1 MTFTGDTQHPEPLPG
16 AGSGA
21 SFGSMVPPRIVRVD
35 ALLTSLEAWEQEQR
49 RRDAERLSILADL
62 HEAALGADAG
72 AESDTGE
79 GTGSGAVGTGS
90 SAAGIGTG
98 AGAGA
103 GAEANADASA
113 SASTDIDAGA
123 SVDPGASLDV
133 DAPADTE
140 AAASAG
146 AGANSNAEG
155 TPGDANLPDTH
166 PAGSTPDETKAPT
179 PCTSPQSQAQLRVSP
194 AFQGKNSELAFRSLR
209 AMVAMACHT
218 SEHVAARDLDL
229 AYETRHTLPA
239 TLDALRAGTIAL
251 PHARIVVDEG
261 AIFHT
266 LTTPNP
272 DTPDALTVEEQ
283 LEDLARR
290 RTLYEQD
297 AIRYAEKETPNR
309 FRPIARRLAAM
320 YAKKTLAERHR
331 EALKRRHVRV
341 VELDDGMAELRAV
354 LPAEEAYEIYDRL
367 TRLAKHVHDRPTE
380 HPVGR
385 SAAHPAAHPAE
396 PATNHT
402 GPGTGAGE
410 TSDTDTQGKAGGGEA
425 VRVPVDPDTVN
436 TTCPAGAADPSK
448 SDGLSSTVPGTSPQ
462 KSSGAPHSSPGTTGS
477 TGDAWSGGDAGST
490 AGTKGVQGTENDTST
505 SDSTSTDI
513 DVDVDVDT
521 NSGAE
526 GADSDAVDAAAVDV
540 DATHDD
546 AQTRLGTPTES
557 AESAENTPG
566 NTTTNTVTGTNTNTN
581 TNAELDTTIEASTQ
595 DPTPADRSDATPDA
609 RSRDEL
615 RADILTDLLTGK
627 HHDDYTG
634 IHGRI
639 QTITPGSL
647 LGIPGIPL
655 PDTTPIQGT
664 VTAAPVAEL
673 VGYGPIDLDTAARIA
688 GEAIRWEEIRVTL
701 DGQVMSTNTYT
712 PTQAQRRYLAARDQH
727 CRTPGCR
734 VPAHRCDIDHTI
746 DAAHGGPTRVDNLA
760 HLCRNHHVMKHH
772 TGWTLTQHD
781 AGEVSWKDP
790 TGRTYQDRAPS
801 RVRFVPVI
809 EPPNDDTRES
819 PGQVEGS
826 SEHPF

>member
-1 MTFTGDTQHPEPLPG
+1 
-16 AGSGA
+16 
-21 SFGSMVPPRIVRVD
+21 MV
-35 ALLTSLEAWEQEQR
+35 
-49 RRDAERLSILADL
+49 
-62 HEAALGADAG
+62 
-72 AESDTGE
+72 
-79 GTGSGAVGTGS
+79 
-90 SAAGIGTG
+90 
-98 AGAGA
+98 
-103 GAEANADASA
+103 
-113 SASTDIDAGA
+113 
-123 SVDPGASLDV
+123 
-133 DAPADTE
+133 
-140 AAASAG
+140 
-146 AGANSNAEG
+146 
-155 TPGDANLPDTH
+155 
-166 PAGSTPDETKAPT
+166 
-179 PCTSPQSQAQLRVSP
+179 VSP

-218 SEHVAARDLDL
+218 SEHVAARDLNL
-229 AYETRHTLPA
+229 AHETRHTLPA
-239 TLDALRAGTIAL
+239 THDALRAGTIAL

-283 LEDLARR
+283 LVDIVRR

-320 YAKKTLAERHR
+320 YAQKTLAERHR

-380 HPVGR
+380 HAAER
-385 SAAHPAAHPAE
+385 S
-396 PATNHT
+396 TNHT
-402 GPGTGAGE
+402 GPGTRTGE
-410 TSDTDTQGKAGGGEA
+410 TGG
-425 VRVPVDPDTVN
+425 DDTVN
-436 TTCPAGAADPSK
+436 TGVPA
-448 SDGLSSTVPGTSPQ
+448 STV
-462 KSSGAPHSSPGTTGS
+462 
-477 TGDAWSGGDAGST
+477 DAGIT
-490 AGTKGVQGTENDTST
+490 AGTKSVQGTEST
-505 SDSTSTDI
+505 KIGKNTTGNITTTGTDA
-513 DVDVDVDT
+513 
-521 NSGAE
+521 G
-526 GADSDAVDAAAVDV
+526 GADSDAMDVTAVDV
-540 DATHDD
+540 DAKHVEVLP
-546 AQTRLGTPTES
+546 RPGTSTEKIENGENS
-557 AESAENTPG
+557 ENTENG
-566 NTTTNTVTGTNTNTN
+566 ENTLGDTATNTNSD
-581 TNAELDTTIEASTQ
+581 AEGIDSTAADLDTEDTGTH
-595 DPTPADRSDATPDA
+595 TPGTPSDATSDA

-655 PDTTPIQGT
+655 PDTTPMKGT

-673 VGYGPIDLDTAARIA
+673 IGYGPIDLDTAARIA

-701 DGQVMSTNTYT
+701 DGQVISTNTYS

-746 DAAHGGPTRVDNLA
+746 DAAHGGPTRIDNLA

-781 AGEVSWKDP
+781 AGDMSWKDP
-790 TGRTYQDRAPS
+790 TGRTYQDRPPS

-809 EPPNDDTRES
+809 EPPNESTPGKPASGKAEPGKIPPGKAEPGKIPPGKSEPGNTEASNPTPASSREPA
-819 PGQVEGS
+819 PGSNADAPDNQ
-826 SEHPF
+826 PF

>member
-1 MTFTGDTQHPEPLPG
+1 
-16 AGSGA
+16 
-21 SFGSMVPPRIVRVD
+21 
-35 ALLTSLEAWEQEQR
+35 
-49 RRDAERLSILADL
+49 
-62 HEAALGADAG
+62 
-72 AESDTGE
+72 
-79 GTGSGAVGTGS
+79 
-90 SAAGIGTG
+90 
-98 AGAGA
+98 
-103 GAEANADASA
+103 
-113 SASTDIDAGA
+113 
-123 SVDPGASLDV
+123 
-133 DAPADTE
+133 
-140 AAASAG
+140 
-146 AGANSNAEG
+146 
-155 TPGDANLPDTH
+155 
-166 PAGSTPDETKAPT
+166 
-179 PCTSPQSQAQLRVSP
+179 
-194 AFQGKNSELAFRSLR
+194 
-209 AMVAMACHT
+209 MVAMVCHT
-218 SEHVAARDLDL
+218 SEHVAARDLNL

-239 TLDALRAGTIAL
+239 THDALRAGTIAL

-297 AIRYAEKETPNR
+297 AIRYAERETPNR

-341 VELDDGMAELRAV
+341 VELEDGMAELRAV

-380 HPVGR
+380 R
-385 SAAHPAAHPAE
+385 TASHPAE
-396 PATNHT
+396 PATDHT
-402 GPGTGAGE
+402 GPGTRTGAGE
-410 TSDTDTQGKAGGGEA
+410 ADTAHTDGPSD
-425 VRVPVDPDTVN
+425 
-436 TTCPAGAADPSK
+436 AADPSNTDAR
-448 SDGLSSTVPGTSPQ
+448 SNTVIGAGHRNLLGTRSTSSESTV
-462 KSSGAPHSSPGTTGS
+462 
-477 TGDAWSGGDAGST
+477 DAGST
-490 AGTKGVQGTENDTST
+490 SGTEHTVNNTST
-505 SDSTSTDI
+505 SGSTDT
-513 DVDVDVDT
+513 DP
-521 NSGAE
+521 
-526 GADSDAVDAAAVDV
+526 
-540 DATHDD
+540 
-546 AQTRLGTPTES
+546 GT
-557 AESAENTPG
+557 G
-566 NTTTNTVTGTNTNTN
+566 TGTNTNTN
-581 TNAELDTTIEASTQ
+581 TNTNTGTGTGTDADSDAELDTTIEASTQ
-595 DPTPADRSDATPDA
+595 DPTPDEPPDAVPDA

-673 VGYGPIDLDTAARIA
+673 IGYGPIDLDTAARIA

-701 DGQVMSTNTYT
+701 DGQILSTNTYS

-746 DAAHGGPTRVDNLA
+746 DAAHGGPTRIDNLA

-781 AGEVSWKDP
+781 AGDVSWKDP
-790 TGRTYQDRAPS
+790 TGREYRDRPPS

-809 EPPNDDTRES
+809 EPPDDATREPIGGTR
-819 PGQVEGS
+819 PGTPLPDGHGDSGTVDDS
-826 SEHPF
+826 DDHPF

>member
-1 MTFTGDTQHPEPLPG
+1 
-16 AGSGA
+16 
-21 SFGSMVPPRIVRVD
+21 
-35 ALLTSLEAWEQEQR
+35 
-49 RRDAERLSILADL
+49 
-62 HEAALGADAG
+62 
-72 AESDTGE
+72 
-79 GTGSGAVGTGS
+79 
-90 SAAGIGTG
+90 
-98 AGAGA
+98 
-103 GAEANADASA
+103 
-113 SASTDIDAGA
+113 
-123 SVDPGASLDV
+123 
-133 DAPADTE
+133 
-140 AAASAG
+140 
-146 AGANSNAEG
+146 
-155 TPGDANLPDTH
+155 
-166 PAGSTPDETKAPT
+166 
-179 PCTSPQSQAQLRVSP
+179 
-194 AFQGKNSELAFRSLR
+194 
-209 AMVAMACHT
+209 MVAMACHT

-239 TLDALRAGTIAL
+239 THDALRAGTIAL

-272 DTPDALTVEEQ
+272 DTPDAPTVEEQ
-283 LEDLARR
+283 LVDIARR

-320 YAKKTLAERHR
+320 YAQKTLAERHR

-396 PATNHT
+396 PATDHT
-402 GPGTGAGE
+402 GPGAGAGE
-410 TSDTDTQGKAGGGEA
+410 TGEA
-425 VRVPVDPDTVN
+425 DTVHTDGPSDAVDP
-436 TTCPAGAADPSK
+436 
-448 SDGLSSTVPGTSPQ
+448 SSTDARSNTVIGAGHRNLLGTPST
-462 KSSGAPHSSPGTTGS
+462 SSES
-477 TGDAWSGGDAGST
+477 TVDAGST
-490 AGTKGVQGTENDTST
+490 AGIESTEST
-505 SDSTSTDI
+505 ETTEDEARPPGSTTNI
-513 DVDVDVDT
+513 DVDIDT
-521 NSGAE
+521 NSDTE
-526 GADSDAVDAAAVDV
+526 GADPNTVEVTAVDV
-540 DATHDD
+540 DARRDD
-546 AQTRLGTPTES
+546 ALTLPGTPTENT
-557 AESAENTPG
+557 ENGENALGDTA
-566 NTTTNTVTGTNTNTN
+566 TNTNSD
-581 TNAELDTTIEASTQ
+581 AEGIDSTSADLDAEDTGTH
-595 DPTPADRSDATPDA
+595 TPGTPSDATSDA

-627 HHDDYTG
+627 HHADYTG

-655 PDTTPIQGT
+655 PDTTPMQGT

-673 VGYGPIDLDTAARIA
+673 IGYGPIDLDTAARIA

-701 DGQVMSTNTYT
+701 DGQVMSTNTYS

-746 DAAHGGPTRVDNLA
+746 DAAHGGPTRIDNLA

-781 AGEVSWKDP
+781 AGDMSWKDP
-790 TGRTYQDRAPS
+790 TGRTYQDRPPS

-809 EPPNDDTRES
+809 EPPNDARNRAGGTS
-819 PGQVEGS
+819 PGTPPPDGHGNSETVEDRDD
-826 SEHPF
+826 HPF

>member
-1 MTFTGDTQHPEPLPG
+1 MTFTGDTPLPEPLPG
-16 AGSGA
+16 DGSGA

-62 HEAALGADAG
+62 HDAALGADPDADAG
-72 AESDTGE
+72 GE
-79 GTGSGAVGTGS
+79 AVGDVEE
-90 SAAGIGTG
+90 G
-98 AGAGA
+98 AGPV
-103 GAEANADASA
+103 AEASA
-113 SASTDIDAGA
+113 SAESEDTAVGTNA
-123 SVDPGASLDV
+123 HVELPKSVTP
-133 DAPADTE
+133 AP
-140 AAASAG
+140 
-146 AGANSNAEG
+146 
-155 TPGDANLPDTH
+155 
-166 PAGSTPDETKAPT
+166 TPDDAST
-179 PCTSPQSQAQLRVSP
+179 PCTSPQPQSPLRVSP

-218 SEHVAARDLDL
+218 SEHVAARDLNL

-239 TLDALRAGTIAL
+239 THDALRAGTIAL

-297 AIRYAEKETPNR
+297 AIRYAERETPNR

-341 VELDDGMAELRAV
+341 VELEDGMAELRAV

-380 HPVGR
+380 HPAER
-385 SAAHPAAHPAE
+385 SAAHPAE
-396 PATNHT
+396 PATDHT

-425 VRVPVDPDTVN
+425 VRVPVSPDMIN
-436 TTCPAGAADPSK
+436 TTCPAEAADPS
-448 SDGLSSTVPGTSPQ
+448 DFDDLASTVPGTSPQ
-462 KSSGAPHSSPGTTGS
+462 NSPGAPHTSPGTTGDAGEA
-477 TGDAWSGGDAGST
+477 GDAWSAAGIEST
-490 AGTKGVQGTENDTST
+490 ES
-505 SDSTSTDI
+505 
-513 DVDVDVDT
+513 
-521 NSGAE
+521 
-526 GADSDAVDAAAVDV
+526 
-540 DATHDD
+540 
-546 AQTRLGTPTES
+546 TES

-566 NTTTNTVTGTNTNTN
+566 NTTTNTGNGTDTDTDPG
-581 TNAELDTTIEASTQ
+581 TDADSDAEFDTTIEATTQ
-595 DPTPADRSDATPDA
+595 DPTPAEPSDTVPDA

-673 VGYGPIDLDTAARIA
+673 IGYGPIDLDTAARIA

-701 DGQVMSTNTYT
+701 DGQILSTNTYS

-746 DAAHGGPTRVDNLA
+746 DAAHGGPTRIDNLA

-790 TGRTYQDRAPS
+790 TGRTYQDRPPS

-809 EPPNDDTRES
+809 EPPYDDTRES
-819 PGQVEGS
+819 PGQIEGS